1 MIRTR
6 DALLLG
12 CILCC
17 NTGVRAASFDQYA
30 YAWPVQTQGSGSA
43 WQVELNPE
51 VYAAVVNADLR
62 DVAVVNA
69 DGETVPAALYR
80 PLAAAAVVHDD
91 LLTLPTFTVPA
102 PVRAASGQV
111 PSDAIRL
118 QIERGSDGK
127 LRRVDADLGA
137 SAAPTTADARHDLLV
152 DASTL
157 RVPLAALRID
167 WQAGHGDITAQF
179 AIDASDD
186 LQQWR
191 ALQSRATVI
200 HLTQSGNVL
209 ERHEIGLNGAR
220 AAYLRVHRLDD
231 GAELPGMTVQAR
243 TVASSTSA
251 QSARQ
256 WLKAASDGADT
267 KRLDTSLPPGDGQR
281 PIAWRYH
288 LPAPLSIEAI
298 RLELADDNSLARV
311 LVLSRVH
318 PGEDAAAWARRAN
331 LVAFRLRQGDDV
343 TSNDEAFATPAA
355 RAQDWRV
362 EAATP
367 LDHPPVLSVA
377 FTPDRF
383 VFLAEGTGPY
393 RLVAGSA
400 KARRGDYPIDA
411 AIASLRA
418 SQGRDWQPALATL
431 GPRATLQGDSALTAP
446 AVEKKFDWKTW
457 LLWAVLVGS
466 AALIGGLALSL
477 LKSRG
482 EGRGTRGE

>member
-1 MIRTR
+1 MIRAR
-6 DALLLG
+6 AGLLFICVL
-12 CILCC
+12 LC
-17 NTGVRAASFDQYA
+17 NTGARAATADQFA
-30 YAWPVQTQGSGSA
+30 YEWPVQTQGSGSA

-51 VYAAVVNADLR
+51 VYAVVVNGDLR

-69 DGETVPAALYR
+69 AGEAVPAAAYR
-80 PLAAAAVVHDD
+80 PLAAATVVHDD
-91 LLTLPTFTVPA
+91 LLTLPTFSVPA
-102 PVRAASGQV
+102 LVNPAAGTL
-111 PSDAIRL
+111 PADAIRL

-127 LRRVDADLGA
+127 LRRVDADVGVP
-137 SAAPTTADARHDLLV
+137 AAATTTDARHDLIV
-152 DASTL
+152 DASAVH
-157 RVPLAALRID
+157 VPLAALRID
-167 WQAGHGDITAQF
+167 WQASHGDITAQF
-179 AIDASDD
+179 AVDASDD

-191 ALQSRATVI
+191 TLAARATVL

-209 ERHEIGLNGAR
+209 ERHEVGLNGGR
-220 AAYLRVHRLDD
+220 AAYLRVRRLDD
-231 GAELPGMTVQAR
+231 GAALPDMTVKAR

-267 KRLDTSLPPGDGQR
+267 KRLDLSLPPGDGQR

-288 LPAPLSIEAI
+288 LPAPLTIEAI

-311 LVLSRVH
+311 LVLSHER
-318 PGEDAAAWARRAN
+318 PGEDAAAWARRAT

-343 TSNDEAFATPAA
+343 TSNDEALATPAVRA
-355 RAQDWRV
+355 RDWRV

-367 LDHPPVLSVA
+367 LDHAPVLSVA

-383 VFLAEGTGPY
+383 VFLAEGAGPY

-418 SQGRDWQPALATL
+418 SQGHDWQPPLATL
-431 GPRATLQGDSALTAP
+431 GARATLQGDSALTAP
-446 AVEKKFDWKTW
+446 AAEKKFDWKTW
-457 LLWAVLVGS
+457 LLWAVLVGA

-477 LKSRG
+477 LRGQKS
-482 EGRGTRGE
+482 